1 MGRIGLHRLYIMGW
15 RNLRKRRI
23 EFLIAFVLLISLS
36 MLLFCNLSN
45 TAKGWILILYI
56 AAIMV
61 SICSLMLENRSPQHT
76 LLWIYVLV
84 VFPVLGYLF
93 YLFSGQLYLKGY
105 LFRSKRKKD
114 REEWKRLLQQDDS
127 PDLAFLQDGQHSFA
141 KFANH
146 RSPTPISTASRSYIL
161 KNGEETFSAIKEK
174 LKEAE
179 QFIHIEYYIFRTDRL
194 GKEIISILIEKAMQG
209 VEVLFIFDAAGSRKI
224 AVEDIQSMEKAG
236 IKIQVF
242 SPLKYGFFNQ
252 KLNFRN
258 HRKIIIVDG
267 KIGFVGGLNVG
278 IEYLGEDEKIGFW
291 RDTHM
296 KLTGEAVY
304 SLHTVFLLDWE
315 YVSGESVLK
324 KYPKVKSAVDNSI
337 LDGAVQVVASG
348 PDTQQGLMSDF
359 YFAMIASAEKS
370 IWIATPYFIPDE
382 AIRTAL
388 RIAAAKGVE
397 VRIMVPEIND
407 GFLTQYASRSYF
419 PELLRTGAEIYSY
432 KKGFLHQKI
441 IIVDGNLASLGT
453 ANMDMRSFHL
463 NFEVNVFLYGTSSIR
478 DLVAHYEQDMED
490 SEKIGPVQYYKRGF
504 LERSKESFARLFS
517 GVL

>member
-1 MGRIGLHRLYIMGW
+1 MGRIGLHRLSYGGEKKMK
-15 RNLRKRRI
+15 KRRF
-23 EFLIAFVLLISLS
+23 EFLIAFILLISLLTLVFRDLS
-36 MLLFCNLSN
+36 LIAKIWISLLYL
-45 TAKGWILILYI
+45 TAL
-56 AAIMV
+56 MV
-61 SICSLMLENRSPQHT
+61 SIYSLMLENRSPQHS

-84 VFPVLGYLF
+84 FFPVLGYLF

-114 REEWKRLLQQDDS
+114 REEWKRLLQQDES

-161 KNGEETFSAIKEK
+161 KNGEETFSEIKER

-179 QFIHIEYYIFRTDRL
+179 QYIHIEYYIFRTDRL
-194 GKEIISILIEKAMQG
+194 GKEIISILIEKAKQG

-224 AVEDIQSMEKAG
+224 AVQDIQLMEQAG
-236 IKIQVF
+236 IKVQIF

-258 HRKIIIVDG
+258 HRKIVIVDG
-267 KIGFVGGLNVG
+267 KVGFVGGLNVG
-278 IEYLGEDEKIGFW
+278 VEYLGEDEKFGFW

-304 SLHTVFLLDWE
+304 SLHTALLLDWE

-324 KYPKVKSAVDNSI
+324 KYPKMKPAIDDFV
-337 LDGAVQVVASG
+337 LDGAVQIVASG
-348 PDTQQGLMSDF
+348 PDTQQGLMCDF
-359 YFAMIASAEKS
+359 YFAMIANAEKS

-397 VRIMVPEIND
+397 VRIMVPEVND

-441 IIVDGNLASLGT
+441 IIIDGNLASLGT

-490 SEKIGPVQYYKRGF
+490 CEKISPVQYYKRGF
-504 LERSKESFARLFS
+504 AERSKESFARLFS